1 MGSLL
6 AYLAGN
12 MLLITLYGTS
22 MSQRLGDLLM
32 DAEWRGLLRQRLD
45 VHEDAKDFWMDIY
58 HLKQYP
64 DLDEKGQEALKR
76 LS

>member
-1 MGSLL
+1 
-6 AYLAGN
+6 